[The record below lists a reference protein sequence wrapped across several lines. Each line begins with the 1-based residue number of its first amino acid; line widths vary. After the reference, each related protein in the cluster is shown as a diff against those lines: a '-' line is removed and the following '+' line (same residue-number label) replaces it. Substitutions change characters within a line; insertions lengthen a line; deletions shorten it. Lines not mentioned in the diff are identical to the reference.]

1 MKFKIAC
8 VTLLLLLPITA
19 YAQEVL
25 QAEPVAAGETGA
37 ESPDPAK
44 LKMPALAFAP
54 NPMIEAD
61 YDKYFYFHR
70 AGTSFAEAYTDIKEC
85 DALASGISLYMGNS
99 AVMNGAMAQYGV
111 LTAGIGSA
119 LGSVLADAIFG
130 SAERRKIRRINLRNC
145 MFFKEYQRYGLTHE
159 LWDSF
164 NFEEGMGRKREGVRE
179 QALQLQ
185 ALVASG
191 PMPQTKELGL

>member
-8 VTLLLLLPITA
+8 AALLLALPITA
-19 YAQEVL
+19 YAQEVS

-37 ESPDPAK
+37 ETPDPAK

-70 AGTSFAEAYTDIKEC
+70 AGTSFAEAYADIKEC
-85 DALASGISLYMGNS
+85 DALASGISLYMG
-99 AVMNGAMAQYGV
+99 ATMNPIMAQYGV
-111 LTAGIGSA
+111 LGT
-119 LGSVLADAIFG
+119 LMADAIFG
-130 SAERRKIRRINLRNC
+130 SSERRRIRRENLRNC